1 MRYAIELI
9 IIGCLISIGCGSEN
23 RKNAIPTERKAY
35 GPVSNGGVL
44 RLNEEEYLRSLYPL
58 NITEVSGHRIA
69 NQIYEGLVRF
79 DQADL
84 TIEPNI
90 SKGWDIDSTKTLYSF
105 HLRSDVKF
113 HDNACFADGKG
124 RWVVANDVKY
134 CLDRLCA
141 DDVNNKGYEFIKDRI
156 TGAKEYH
163 AATAG
168 GKLPYGGCKGISVLN
183 DSTIQIKLTQP
194 YGGFLNLMALPFAYI
209 YPPEAVEKYG
219 IDMRIKAVG
228 TGPFILKQLRE
239 NDVVILLRNP
249 HYWDHDEYGNQLPY
263 LDAIRWSFISDQ
275 KSALLEFKKKKIDMI
290 FRPPLEMMDEILDRE
305 GNLLGDYK
313 QYQLQEKPS
322 MTVQFYGFKNQGNLF
337 NNKKLR
343 QAFNYAVDRPK
354 IVNYTLKGSGFP
366 GIYGIVPPA
375 FALFDASKTIGYS
388 YDPEKARK
396 LMADAGYP
404 GGKGFPKL
412 DLQINSGG
420 GRNEQVAEAVQKMLS
435 ENLNIEINI
444 TKMPFAQHLEA
455 IETSKA
461 EFYRFGWIADYPDPD
476 NFLMLFY
483 SKYIPASMDE
493 RSYLNTTRYKN
504 EQFDEFFEYAQA
516 ETDETKRNEWYAKA
530 NQTVIEDAPVLLL
543 FYDKDRRLLQPTVK
557 NFPQNA
563 MEYRNLRDVF
573 KTN

>member
-1 MRYAIELI
+1 MRYAIWLLYI
-9 IIGCLISIGCGSEN
+9 SCLMSTGCGSEN
-23 RKNAIPTERKAY
+23 GKKAGPSERKAY

-44 RLNEEEYLRSLYPL
+44 KLNEEEYLRSLYPL

-69 NQIYEGLVRF
+69 NQIYEGLVRL

-84 TIEPNI
+84 TIQPNI
-90 SKGWDIDSTKTLYSF
+90 SKGWDIDSTKTLYTF
-105 HLRSDVKF
+105 HLRGDVKF
-113 HDNACFADGKG
+113 HDNACFAHSKG
-124 RWVVANDVKY
+124 RWVKAADVKY

-141 DDVNNKGYEFIKDRI
+141 EDVNNKGYEFIKDRI
-156 TGAKEYH
+156 HGAIEYH
-163 AATAG
+163 TATAG
-168 GKLPYGGCKGISVLN
+168 GKLPNGGCKGISVLN
-183 DSTIQIKLTQP
+183 DSTIQIKLTAP
-194 YGGFLNLMALPFAYI
+194 YGGFLNLMSLPFAYI

-249 HYWDHDEYGNQLPY
+249 DYWDHDEYGNQLPY

-275 KSALLEFKKKKIDMI
+275 KSALLEFKKGKLDMI
-290 FRPPLEMMDEILDRE
+290 YRPPLEMLDEILDRE
-305 GNLLGDYK
+305 GNLQGEYR

-322 MTVQFYGFKNQGNLF
+322 MTVQFYCFKNQGLLF

-343 QAFNYAVDRPK
+343 QAFNYAVDRQK

-366 GIYGIVPPA
+366 GIYGVVPPA
-375 FALFDASKTIGYS
+375 FAHFDASKTKGYG

-435 ENLNIEINI
+435 ENLQIKINI

-483 SKYIPASMDE
+483 SKYIPASVNE

-504 EQFDEFFEYAQA
+504 EQFDEYFEFAQA

-530 NQTVIEDAPVLLL
+530 DQTVTEEAPVLLL
-543 FYDKDRRLLQPTVK
+543 FYDKDRRLLQPSVK

-563 MEYRNLRDVF
+563 MEYRNLRDVY
-573 KTN
+573 KTK